1 MTAEELQNLSDDA
14 LFDEIR
20 DVVNY
25 SRTHG
30 VVSSTR
36 KDFRY
41 RCRAIGAEM
50 KRRGWQKE
58 QTPYY
63 SLFQAPETASKP

>member
-1 MTAEELQNLSDDA
+1 MDAEELEKLSDDD

-20 DVVNY
+20 EVVNY
-25 SRTHG
+25 SRNRGHVGSAATA
-30 VVSSTR
+30 
-36 KDFRY
+36 FRA

-63 SLFQAPETASKP
+63 SLFQPPEL